1 MEAFCDHNSRS
12 LSAVSGHLASGAF
25 NLQNVFSRQILPDYI
40 GAKVLDKTKTALVA
54 ARKVHSR
61 AGITA
66 RIEQFMSEDFEVE
79 KLLSTYGYMKVSS
92 YTPRSG
98 NMFGIGVSENVAA
111 GLDSRDISRMRGQEV
126 SQGDVQTRLYTGRI
140 ARGLRTGT
148 RVLLKAYPG
157 RNVGGKDADIMAAN
171 ELSSHALLQVSD
183 FM

>member
-79 KLLSTYGYMKVSS
+79 KLLSTYGYMKVS
-92 YTPRSG
+92 RSKSSLPKVYKSH
-98 NMFGIGVSENVAA
+98 F
-111 GLDSRDISRMRGQEV
+111 RD
-126 SQGDVQTRLYTGRI
+126 
-140 ARGLRTGT
+140 
-148 RVLLKAYPG
+148 
-157 RNVGGKDADIMAAN
+157 GKTLI
-171 ELSSHALLQVSD
+171 
-183 FM
+183 